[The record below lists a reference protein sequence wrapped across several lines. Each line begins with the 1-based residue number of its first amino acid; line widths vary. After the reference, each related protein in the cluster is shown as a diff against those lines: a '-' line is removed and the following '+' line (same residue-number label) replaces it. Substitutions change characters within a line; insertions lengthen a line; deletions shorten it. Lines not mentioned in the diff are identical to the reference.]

1 MAEYLEG
8 LLAQTPID
16 NEAPDAVL
24 LSSTEFVPMAPTI
37 DNSPRA
43 GEEEPAKFQSNVR
56 SYDDLLTPDIPL
68 ADPPVYNLS
77 GTTVEQTAPDPTEPI
92 FIVPQWDSQETYEDR
107 ALSMF
112 IEGLKKEHEKTRS
125 WEVSQKEP
133 LVEVP
138 IKRTKQYFAIIREME
153 DYNAKRAAKALDG
166 TNGQTLLEKE
176 EGLKM
181 FQQFF
186 GGLRSLD
193 GMEKYQGTPPW
204 ELEISARKRRALAN
218 QVNNQGSQNPTS
230 QVTTTSDL
238 SPVDSFR
245 QANST
250 ELVASRS
257 TVVKSP
263 KERVVWRFEDVS
275 WVKQRTSRP
284 RKNSYVGRLDHRART
299 ESGVARYGPFGIGS
313 GLEGVGGVRQ
323 VLERGRDGRVRVGH
337 GGREKKRVRREI
349 VV

>member
-16 NEAPDAVL
+16 NGAPDAVL

-37 DNSPRA
+37 NNSPR
-43 GEEEPAKFQSNVR
+43 EEEEKHETVE

-68 ADPPVYNLS
+68 ANPSVYTLS

-92 FIVPQWDSQETYEDR
+92 FIVKQWESQETYEDR
-107 ALSMF
+107 GLSMF
-112 IEGLKKEHEKTRS
+112 IEGLRKEHRKTRS
-125 WEVSQKEP
+125 WEASQKEP

-153 DYNAKRAAKALDG
+153 DYNAQRAAKALDG

-176 EGLKM
+176 EGIKM

-204 ELEISARKRRALAN
+204 ELEMSARKRRALAN
-218 QVNNQGSQNPTS
+218 QVNQRNQNPTS

-238 SPVDSFR
+238 TPVDSFR

-250 ELVASRS
+250 GLVASTSR
-257 TVVKSP
+257 VVKSP

-284 RKNSYVGRLDHRART
+284 RKNSYVGRLDHRVRT

-313 GLEGVGGVRQ
+313 GLEGVGGVKQ
-323 VLERGRDGRVRVGH
+323 VLERGKDGRVRVGH